1 VHPLRSPVR
10 TATATLATANMSD
23 PSYDDDWAELARELE
38 RNAPLSLAQAEAT
51 RAVKPPPATEGTTG
65 ADTAS
70 TATSDPAPRGA
81 AVGEAVGPE
90 PEAAEASDVPEAP
103 EAAEAE
109 GGEESAPDSA
119 PDGDGD
125 GVPGTGRKRRRRRR
139 RRRKGSAAGA
149 SEPETGTAPADAREP
164 ESGDDLAAVEYPSE
178 QGGEPDRDEPGRGE
192 DEREAGEDA
201 GGDLLRELIANWNV
215 PSWDEIVSGLYRPE
229 R

>member
-1 VHPLRSPVR
+1 
-10 TATATLATANMSD
+10 M
-23 PSYDDDWAELARELE
+23 
-38 RNAPLSLAQAEAT
+38 
-51 RAVKPPPATEGTTG
+51 
-65 ADTAS
+65 
-70 TATSDPAPRGA
+70 
-81 AVGEAVGPE
+81 
-90 PEAAEASDVPEAP
+90 PEAP

-164 ESGDDLAAVEYPSE
+164 ESGDDLAAVEYPTE
-178 QGGEPDRDEPGRGE
+178 HDGGPDRDEPDRNE
-192 DEREAGEDA
+192 PDRNDDEREAGEDA